1 MYKIAVVGDKE
12 SIFGFSS
19 IGIDIYP
26 AYEEKEIEQIISKLM
41 DENYAIIYVTE
52 NMWLKAE
59 KYLEKLQKNNIPAI
73 VSIPSNTGSLNYG
86 EKRIKDMV
94 QKAVGIEINF
104 WGNER
109 NEYSEGRYY
118 NKSIRSFSYS

>member
-26 AYEEKEIEQIISKLM
+26 AYEEKEIEQIISKLI

-109 NEYSEGRYY
+109 NEYSEGRNY
-118 NKSIRSFSYS
+118 NKSIRSFSYC

>member
-26 AYEEKEIEQIISKLM
+26 AYEEKEIEQIISKLI

-104 WGNER
+104 
-109 NEYSEGRYY
+109 
-118 NKSIRSFSYS
+118 